1 MIELLLL
8 IYFILHI
15 SLSLQILMKTKELVQ
30 NVRDFLK
37 QQSIIKQP

>member
-30 NVRDFLK
+30 NVRDLLK
-37 QQSIIKQP
+37 